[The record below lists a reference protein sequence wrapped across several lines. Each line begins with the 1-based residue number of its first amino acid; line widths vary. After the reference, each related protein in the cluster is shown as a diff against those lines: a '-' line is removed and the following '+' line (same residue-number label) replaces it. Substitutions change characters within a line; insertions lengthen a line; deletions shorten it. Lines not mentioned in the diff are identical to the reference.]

1 MPLPIAQAWY
11 DVEPL
16 EGGIVWIDERYVDP
30 LATGNIWLVRGR
42 ERDLLVDSG
51 TGIGRLRELVDTLSA
66 KPVVAVATVGYY
78 DHAGGLH
85 QFEETAIHRLD
96 ADRVRHPTPHNT
108 VSGKYLTAA
117 ALRALPRAGYAIEE
131 YRMPPLEPTRLLEDG
146 DLVDLGDR
154 RFRVLH
160 LPGITAGSIGLYEAS
175 SQSLFLG
182 DTLFDREP
190 IYDGEPAG
198 ESPDA
203 DRAAFRRSLERIH
216 SLEIATVY
224 PGHLSPFTG
233 SRMRHII
240 AAHLSSHSA
249 D

>member
-1 MPLPIAQAWY
+1 
-11 DVEPL
+11 
-16 EGGIVWIDERYVDP
+16 
-30 LATGNIWLVRGR
+30 
-42 ERDLLVDSG
+42 
-51 TGIGRLRELVDTLSA
+51 
-66 KPVVAVATVGYY
+66 
-78 DHAGGLH
+78 
-85 QFEETAIHRLD
+85 
-96 ADRVRHPTPHNT
+96 
-108 VSGKYLTAA
+108 LTAA

-198 ESPDA
+198 DSDDA

-216 SLEIATVY
+216 SLAIATVY

-233 SRMRHII
+233 GRMRRLIGDYLAGASTE
-240 AAHLSSHSA
+240 AAA
-249 D
+249 TDV